1 MNRSP
6 GLSPRAATRLRVL
19 AVALVLSGTGALLF
33 AAVAALAF
41 PFFGGE
47 HRRPLV
53 HGERPF
59 EKGYSKRMPRDAWR
73 PVVTGIDDDLTGVW
87 ALDATHAW
95 VSGASGGLYRTRD
108 GGATWE
114 PLVGVDAVTFAQLV
128 WPDPE
133 RGFALTRDGRLSRTD
148 NGGATWKTLKLVGRS
163 TPRRIAFASAQEG
176 WIAGDRGLLRHT
188 RDGGETWEDE
198 NPEGGG
204 DLTDLQMLSPR
215 TLYAGGKGALL
226 RTEDGGAHWTD
237 GRAFELWTFV
247 SGRRGYASD
256 GQGILKTEDGG
267 KTWKRLGLLAGAT
280 APGSAEEEPGPE
292 GSERADSSGGRI
304 VRIQF
309 VDRYN
314 GIVERL
320 SDDRQ
325 VILRTQSLGRRWKPV
340 YEARRGSPQELVAIA
355 MQSGAHGFAID
366 AEGNLRATTDGGRT
380 WKVQVGAT
388 SFDLADVHFLD
399 ARSGWAVGGAGEV
412 LVTVDGGATW
422 HEAPRRAAAPLARVR
437 AVRDA
442 GGQTRVW
449 AVGAHGTIVASPLGG
464 RPWQSIWRSQGGRT
478 RRDLHALAMF
488 DPLRGIAAGDGGT
501 IISTQDGGATWVPRT
516 VGTGA
521 SLRGAAVA
529 GPGRV
534 LLGGQAALLGSGDG
548 GETFREE
555 PGVAR
560 ELVDGIVDVAAP
572 DPDHLFALT
581 REGTLLRSRD
591 GGTRWQAA
599 PIASAARFTR
609 LVFVDPEHGWAL
621 AERAAGGPAV
631 HVTADGGDTWRERP
645 IPADEI
651 RGIAF
656 PDALSGWA
664 VGPQTILVSRDGGE
678 NWRRQS
684 IGAARGVRAFAFQK
698 DGGGW
703 AAGDNG
709 LVLRYTP
716 APPRRSGKDETQEKQ
731 E

>member
-1 MNRSP
+1 MDRSP
-6 GLSPRAATRLRVL
+6 GLAPRGANRPRML
-19 AVALVLSGTGALLF
+19 ALALVLSGMGALLF
-33 AAVAALAF
+33 AAAAARAF
-41 PFFGGE
+41 PFFGGKD
-47 HRRPLV
+47 RRPLV

-73 PVVTGIDDDLTGVW
+73 PAVTGIDDDLTGVW

-95 VSGASGGLYRTRD
+95 VSGNSGGLYRTRD

-114 PLVGVDAVTFAQLV
+114 PLVGVDAAAFAQLA
-128 WPDPE
+128 WADPG
-133 RGFALTRDGRLSRTD
+133 RGFALTREGRVFRTD
-148 NGGATWKTLKLVGRS
+148 DGGATWKTLLLGRRS
-163 TPRRIAFASAQEG
+163 TPRRIAFAGAQEG
-176 WIAGDRGLLRHT
+176 WVAGDRGLLLHT

-198 NPEGGG
+198 NPEGRG

-215 TLYAGGKGALL
+215 TLYAGGKGVLL

-256 GQGILKTEDGG
+256 GWGILKTEDGG
-267 KTWKRLGLLAGAT
+267 KTWKRLGGLAGT
-280 APGSAEEEPGPE
+280 SAPAGAEEPGVE
-292 GSERADSSGGRI
+292 GSERMDSSGGRI

-320 SDDRQ
+320 SGDRQ

-366 AEGNLRATTDGGRT
+366 AEGNLRATADGGRT
-380 WKVQVGAT
+380 WKVQVEAT
-388 SFDLADVHFLD
+388 SFDLSDVHFLD

-412 LVTVDGGATW
+412 LVTIDGGVTW
-422 HEAPRRAAAPLARVR
+422 HEAPRRANAPLARVR
-437 AVRDA
+437 AVRDS
-442 GGQTRVW
+442 GGETRVW
-449 AVGAHGTIVASPLGG
+449 AVGARGTIIASPLGG
-464 RPWQSIWRSQGGRT
+464 RAWQSVWRIQASRT

-501 IISTQDGGATWVPRT
+501 LLTTEDGGATWVPRIA
-516 VGTGA
+516 GTDA

-529 GPGRV
+529 GPGRALV
-534 LLGGQAALLGSGDG
+534 GGKAALLGSRDG
-548 GETFREE
+548 GLTFREE
-555 PGVAR
+555 PEVTR
-560 ELVDGIVDVAAP
+560 DLIEEIMDVAAP
-572 DPDHLFALT
+572 GPGHLFALT

-591 GGTRWQAA
+591 GGARWQRAT
-599 PIASAARFTR
+599 IASAARFSR
-609 LVFVDPEHGWAL
+609 LVFVDPELGWAL
-621 AERAAGGPAV
+621 AEKAAGGPAV
-631 HVTADGGDTWRERP
+631 YVTADGGDTWRERP
-645 IPADEI
+645 LPADKV

-656 PDALSGWA
+656 PDASSGWA

-678 NWRRQS
+678 NWRRQA
-684 IGAARGVRAFAFQK
+684 IEAARGVRAFTFQK

-716 APPRRSGKDETQEKQ
+716 APPRGSLKNETQEKS